1 MPSCGVNNDLHHLS
15 EDLLSQVFSEDIE
28 NQFGEN
34 LFDENKFDENQ
45 FDESGTNSSDV
56 GKDHYSNQLPATIS
70 NSNPEAETKNGDN
83 DVTGI

>member
-34 LFDENKFDENQ
+34 LFDENQ

-70 NSNPEAETKNGDN
+70 NSNPEAETKNRDN

>member
-1 MPSCGVNNDLHHLS
+1 MPSCGVNNDLQHLS

-34 LFDENKFDENQ
+34 LFDENQ